1 LCITFAPKSIN
12 TSLMKQSEI
21 RFSIELDDQN
31 VPEKIFWNASD
42 SPTGQLT
49 EAKGLAVSVWD
60 AKEKETL
67 RIDLWTKDLPTDEMK
82 RMTIDTIGGL
92 ATTIRNATGDEFMAN
107 EMDRLCELLVMHV
120 KNEMLKN
127 QQK

>member
-1 LCITFAPKSIN
+1 
-12 TSLMKQSEI
+12 MKQSEI
-21 RFSIELDDQN
+21 RFSIELDDEN
-31 VPEKIFWNASD
+31 VPEKIFWNATD

-60 AKEKETL
+60 PDVKETL
-67 RIDLWTKDLPTDEMK
+67 RIDLWTKDLPMDEMK

-92 ATTIRNATGDEFMAN
+92 ATTIRNATNDEFMAN

-120 KNEMLKN
+120 KNEMQKG